1 VVVVRA
7 RTLEQSCVPCPDG
20 SFIATFGIYSFN
32 SRVWSGTGGAHRQQ
46 TSPVC
51 PGPVRV
57 DMQLLATMLVPFVRG
72 RPTPKQC
79 RYRPVSRR
87 LSRWWHSARAGEALW
102 LRQAPPP
109 ETVVSIYAS
118 IGGLFGRDRE
128 QLAAAGATPPSDD
141 LLHEREATYG
151 APVRLRARV
160 ELRLTRDV
168 RSACVVAG
176 RASPPAAVCTARPR
190 GGDVV
195 LLHALDVPVRLVSRY
210 LCTCART
217 RVLACWP
224 GRVGGWH

>member
-1 VVVVRA
+1 
-7 RTLEQSCVPCPDG
+7 
-20 SFIATFGIYSFN
+20 
-32 SRVWSGTGGAHRQQ
+32 VWSGTGGAHRQQ

-118 IGGLFGRDRE
+118 IGGLFWTRSRATSSRRDVAFRRS
-128 QLAAAGATPPSDD
+128 AARARP
-141 LLHEREATYG
+141 RTYG

-160 ELRLTRDV
+160 WGSSECRLTRDA
-168 RSACVVAG
+168 RG
-176 RASPPAAVCTARPR
+176 RPCAPPRPR

-195 LLHALDVPVRLVSRY
+195 LHACFGCARPPRF
-210 LCTCART
+210 ART
-217 RVLACWP
+217 RVLACDASCP
-224 GRVGGWH
+224 GRVGGWHTDRFNLAGVVYPRAPRVFPRRQATFTLRRDGICARGLWP